1 MTLIQMKSFT
11 QFLTRCVSIS
21 AAEESQGSDT
31 IVECH
36 HNDISSVCDLLS
48 VVQVV
53 AQEVWTLTITKQE
66 ATTIDEHHN
75 RQICRH
81 CKGEGVKPHRVNDDR
96 IVIFE
101 CTILLT
107 YFFVLFCELEQVCIT
122 SSALRDPDVQVET
135 VFTAHNISS
144 ENIELHADLSV
155 VGGFQNTCAG
165 RVSSA
170 LSIHSLILNI

>member
-1 MTLIQMKSFT
+1 MYYICMTLIQMKSFT

-21 AAEESQGSDT
+21 AAEESQGADT

-53 AQEVWTLTITKQE
+53 VQEVCTLTTTKQE

-101 CTILLT
+101 CTIPLT
-107 YFFVLFCELEQVCIT
+107 YFFCFVLWIRTSLHYQFCPEGSRC
-122 SSALRDPDVQVET
+122 SGRD
-135 VFTAHNISS
+135 S
-144 ENIELHADLSV
+144 LHCP
-155 VGGFQNTCAG
+155 QQQ
-165 RVSSA
+165 
-170 LSIHSLILNI
+170 